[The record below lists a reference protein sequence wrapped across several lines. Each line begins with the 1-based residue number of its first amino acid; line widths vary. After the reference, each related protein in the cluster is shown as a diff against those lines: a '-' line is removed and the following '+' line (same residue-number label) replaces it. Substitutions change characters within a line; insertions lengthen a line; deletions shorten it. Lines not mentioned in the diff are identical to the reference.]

1 MTKVLQK
8 KDRVL
13 ESINAT
19 REDIEN
25 LYVVAIL
32 DKVTYHFEKKVF
44 GKEKEFQKEASEV
57 RQKHLKAV
65 KCTHGW
71 ERNSISNPTVQT
83 IDGVTVNLSNILESL
98 GERSMYA
105 QEELMEKLCY
115 KYDKGKG
122 GEFTIIPVLQEKVKN
137 FWIYFE

>member
-1 MTKVLQK
+1 MTKVLEK

-25 LYVVAIL
+25 LYVVSIL
-32 DKVTYHFEKKVF
+32 DKVTYHFKKKMF

-105 QEELMEKLCY
+105 KEELMEKLCY

-122 GEFTIIPVLQEKVKN
+122 GEFTIIPVLHNKVKN

>member
-122 GEFTIIPVLQEKVKN
+122 GEFTIIPVLHNKVKN

>member
-1 MTKVLQK
+1 MTKVIQK
-8 KDRVL
+8 KDRVK
-13 ESINAT
+13 ETINAT
-19 REDIEN
+19 LADIQN
-25 LYVVAIL
+25 LYVVTIL
-32 DKVTYHFEKKVF
+32 DKITLHFEKKLF
-44 GKEKEFQKEASEV
+44 DKENEFRKEASEV
-57 RQKHLKAV
+57 RQKHLEAV
-65 KCTHGW
+65 KCTYGW
-71 ERNSISNPTVQT
+71 ERNSITNPTVET
-83 IDGVTVNLSNILESL
+83 IDGTTVNLSNILESL

>member
-8 KDRVL
+8 EDRVL
-13 ESINAT
+13 ETINAAV
-19 REDIEN
+19 EDIQN
-25 LYVVAIL
+25 LYVVSIL
-32 DKVTYHFEKKVF
+32 DKVTYHFEKKMF

-71 ERNSISNPTVQT
+71 ERDSTSNPTVKT
-83 IDGVTVNLSNILESL
+83 IDGITVNLSNVLEIL
-98 GERSMYA
+98 GQRSMYA

-137 FWIYFE
+137 FWIHFE

>member
-1 MTKVLQK
+1 MTKVLEK

-25 LYVVAIL
+25 LYVVSIL
-32 DKVTYHFEKKVF
+32 DKVTYHFKKKMF

-137 FWIYFE
+137 FWIHFE

>member
-1 MTKVLQK
+1 MTKVLEK

-25 LYVVAIL
+25 LYVVSIL
-32 DKVTYHFEKKVF
+32 DKVTYHFKKKMF

-57 RQKHLKAV
+57 RQKHLEAV
-65 KCTHGW
+65 KCTYGW
-71 ERNSISNPTVQT
+71 ERNSITNPTVET
-83 IDGVTVNLSNILESL
+83 IDGTTVNLSNILKSL
-98 GERSMYA
+98 GEGSMYA
-105 QEELMEKLCY
+105 QEKLMEKLCY

-122 GEFTIIPVLQEKVKN
+122 GEFTIIPVLHNKVKN

>member
-1 MTKVLQK
+1 MTKVLEK

-137 FWIYFE
+137 FWIHFE

>member
-137 FWIYFE
+137 FWIHFE

>member
-32 DKVTYHFEKKVF
+32 DKVTFHFEKKVF

-137 FWIYFE
+137 FWIHFE

>member
-65 KCTHGW
+65 KCIHGW
-71 ERNSISNPTVQT
+71 DRNIISNPTVQT

-137 FWIYFE
+137 FWIHFE